1 MPKVLTDEQVLLYRA
16 NGYLFPLDA
25 LNGDEVVTLRSQLAA
40 TESELGGALMAV
52 EPKYRH
58 NLHLLC
64 PWMDTLVR
72 EPCIVDVIEDLLG
85 PDILLYTSRF
95 FIKGPV
101 TEAFAAWHQDCTY
114 FGLRPFDHVTAW
126 VALSDVPL
134 ESGPVEFA
142 SGSHIR
148 GPLNQRSKMVEG
160 SVNTAGQSIVEWFD
174 QSQTEFAVLKAGQFS
189 LHHTCSVHQSGANK
203 AAHNRIGVAL
213 SFIPTRVRTIGSVRM
228 GATLIRGQD
237 SYRHLDHVLPPK
249 TEFGS
254 AERDRHDTSFKKYL
268 ENFNEQLALHELNLP
283 AT

>member
-1 MPKVLTDEQVLLYRA
+1 VPKVLTDEQVLQYRA
-16 NGYLFPLDA
+16 NGYLFLLDA
-25 LNGDEVVTLRSQLAA
+25 LNGNEVVALQSQLAA
-40 TESELGGALMAV
+40 TESQLGGALMAV
-52 EPKYRH
+52 DPKYRH

-85 PDILLYTSRF
+85 SDILLYTSRF

-160 SVNTAGQSIVEWFD
+160 SVNTAGQ
-174 QSQTEFAVLKAGQFS
+174 FS

-213 SFIPTRVRTIGSVRM
+213 SIIPTRVRTIGSVRM

-237 SYRHLDHVLPPK
+237 SYRHLDQVLPPK
-249 TEFGS
+249 TDFGS
-254 AERDRHDTSFKKYL
+254 AERDRHHTSFKKYL